1 MKIALKAQQTAAA
14 PAKGKRGPKP
24 KKKTTI
30 SKKSAGANVMSA
42 HFSASDNI

>member
-14 PAKGKRGPKP
+14 LAKGKRGPKP
-24 KKKTTI
+24 KKKTAIT
-30 SKKSAGANVMSA
+30 KKSAASNGMSA